1 MRRYVAMDE
10 TGPILCGKC
19 HVTPERG
26 FERDGQMWAS
36 CPICGQKDTIE
47 YIGREAAEYRA
58 DKAIRDM
65 LSGLQSSSIMTVK
78 YPPERSYRWITG

>member
-1 MRRYVAMDE
+1 MSEDE

-36 CPICGQKDTIE
+36 CPVCGQEVQLIADIQ
-47 YIGREAAEYRA
+47 REAAEYHA
-58 DKAIRDM
+58 DKAIRDAF
-65 LSGLQSSSIMTVK
+65 SGLRSSSVMTVK
-78 YPPERSYRWITG
+78 SPPERAYRWIAG